1 MRQFNIKTRHF
12 NIKPSVQHTTG
23 SLTQKS
29 IIFVE
34 LTFFVKLTLLLYLTD
49 GLVLDWLIFLR
60 WTDGFRG
67 LIKSGPFVL
76 NRRVCWAEGDRKEGL
91 FLFVWCCGFK
101 PEFSNIGPRS
111 LIYSICVLTVASNNE
126 KSLSSCQSSTKL
138 LSTIEASR
146 SKILLLTSLSS
157 RSSSSRF
164 VGFLRSLSV
173 KEFRSLS
180 KESRLSN
187 KSISSLIK

>member
-1 MRQFNIKTRHF
+1 MATLSSTRRPRVKRLNVEKNTGYLIF
-12 NIKPSVQHTTG
+12 RKPPLSKIVTI
-23 SLTQKS
+23 SLGREGCHYFGKCDYFWCDYYEWGQYFYFWS
-29 IIFVE
+29 P
-34 LTFFVKLTLLLYLTD
+34 LLLIPNFLT
-49 GLVLDWLIFLR
+49 
-60 WTDGFRG
+60 
-67 LIKSGPFVL
+67 
-76 NRRVCWAEGDRKEGL
+76 N
-91 FLFVWCCGFK
+91 
-101 PEFSNIGPRS
+101 PRS

-164 VGFLRSLSV
+164 AGFLRSLSV

-180 KESRLSN
+180 NESRLSN
-187 KSISSLIK
+187 KSISSLRW